1 MGVWKPVPRPKDKKV
16 IGTRWVDTNKGDK
29 LKPNLRSRLVA
40 QELKRGS
47 MEEYFA
53 AMPPLSALRTLMTLA
68 VTESNKDLNG
78 NWTRKTDRQF
88 LSFVDI
94 KRAHFCSRATRELY
108 VEPATRGRIW
118 TRYRWATAEVHVRM

>member
-1 MGVWKPVPRPKDKKV
+1 MGVWKPVPRPNKKV
-16 IGTRWVDTNKGDK
+16 IGTRWVDTNKGDN

-40 QELKRGS
+40 QDLKRGS

-94 KRAHFCSRATRELY
+94 KRELTSAPKQRENFMSNCHPRQDMDPISL
-108 VEPATRGRIW
+108 GDC
-118 TRYRWATAEVHVRM
+118 